1 MTTTRIYL
9 VTQTAEPT
17 KQGRLVRAQNQAQ
30 ALRHVTA
37 DTLQASVAGQDDL
50 VRLVAAGVAVETAG
64 SGAVE

>member
-37 DTLQASVAGQDDL
+37 DTLQASVAGQDD
-50 VRLVAAGVAVETAG
+50 GV
-64 SGAVE
+64 